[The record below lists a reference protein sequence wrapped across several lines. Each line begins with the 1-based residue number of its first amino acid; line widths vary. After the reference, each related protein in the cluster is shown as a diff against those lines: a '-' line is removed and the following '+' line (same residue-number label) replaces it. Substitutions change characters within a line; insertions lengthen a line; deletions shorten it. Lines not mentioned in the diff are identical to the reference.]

1 MGLLGART
9 RFLSLASEMRVEEKP
24 KFGFA
29 SMTPERQRE
38 IASLGGQAI
47 PAHKRSFSTDR
58 ELARAAG
65 RKGGLSVDPKKR
77 SFSQDRKLA
86 VVAGRKGGLSPRP
99 PEKRSFSNVELAA
112 AAGRK
117 GGVAS
122 GIARRKAAEPD
133 PVTPETNEA
142 PTLRG

>member
-9 RFLSLASEMRVEEKP
+9 RFLSLASEMSVEEKP
-24 KFGFA
+24 KLGFA

-47 PAHKRSFSTDR
+47 PPYKRSFYR

-86 VVAGRKGGLSPRP
+86 VVAGRKGGSSPRP

-117 GGVAS
+117 GGLAS
-122 GIARRKAAEPD
+122 GLARRKAAEPD
-133 PVTPETNEA
+133 PETNEG
-142 PTLRG
+142 PTPQG